1 MPLEFEPRSDEAV
14 RRAQYCGSGEWTDD
28 TLGAILAS
36 GFSDAPQQV
45 VSFRSE
51 VRPWRGT
58 YGEVADFSA
67 RVAAG
72 LRARGVGPG
81 DPVAFQAPNWM
92 ETASTFWAL
101 AILGAVPVPIV
112 HFYGTKET
120 EFILRQ
126 SKAKILISA
135 DRFGAIDFLA
145 NLDHLRPKLTD
156 LEQIFIIGDGVPGY
170 AESFSVLTDSD
181 PIDGPQSADP
191 GGPALVAYTS
201 GTTADPKG
209 VIHSHRSIGFE
220 IRQLSALSANGGRPL
235 LVGAPV
241 GHGIGMLAAL
251 LLPIYGRNAIHLID
265 QWNPERVLAAMIE
278 DGVAS
283 GSGSTVF
290 LTSLLDHPEFTSEH
304 AELMT
309 FIGLGGSPVPTA
321 IGERAEAVGVSTV
334 RSYGSTE
341 HPSISGSRHSDDRFK
356 RLTSDGRLMAGVE
369 IELRDEQGRSVSAGE
384 PGEIWSKGPDCFLA
398 YTDADLTREA
408 IDDKGFFDTGD
419 IGVFDSDG
427 YLSIVDRKKDVII
440 RGGENI
446 SAAEVENILLHLPGV
461 AEVAVVAA
469 PDERLGEHGYAFIRM
484 VPSGGDAPSLAAVQ
498 EHLKN
503 NGLAKPKWPEEVG
516 EIDEFPRTP
525 SGKVQKFVLRER
537 LRERPA

>member
-1 MPLEFEPRSDEAV
+1 
-14 RRAQYCGSGEWTDD
+14 
-28 TLGAILAS
+28 
-36 GFSDAPQQV
+36 
-45 VSFRSE
+45 
-51 VRPWRGT
+51 
-58 YGEVADFSA
+58 
-67 RVAAG
+67 
-72 LRARGVGPG
+72 
-81 DPVAFQAPNWM
+81 
-92 ETASTFWAL
+92 
-101 AILGAVPVPIV
+101 VPVPIV

-145 NLDHLRPKLTD
+145 NLDHLRPKLND
-156 LEQIFIIGDGVPGY
+156 LEQIFIIGDDVPGY

-341 HPSISGSRHSDDRFK
+341 HPSISGSRHSDDRLK

-484 VPSGGDAPSLAAVQ
+484 VPGGGDAPSLAAVQ

-516 EIDEFPRTP
+516 KIDEFPRTP

>member
-1 MPLEFEPRSDEAV
+1 
-14 RRAQYCGSGEWTDD
+14 
-28 TLGAILAS
+28 
-36 GFSDAPQQV
+36 
-45 VSFRSE
+45 
-51 VRPWRGT
+51 
-58 YGEVADFSA
+58 
-67 RVAAG
+67 
-72 LRARGVGPG
+72 
-81 DPVAFQAPNWM
+81 
-92 ETASTFWAL
+92 
-101 AILGAVPVPIV
+101 
-112 HFYGTKET
+112 
-120 EFILRQ
+120 
-126 SKAKILISA
+126 
-135 DRFGAIDFLA
+135 
-145 NLDHLRPKLTD
+145 
-156 LEQIFIIGDGVPGY
+156 
-170 AESFSVLTDSD
+170 
-181 PIDGPQSADP
+181 
-191 GGPALVAYTS
+191 
-201 GTTADPKG
+201 
-209 VIHSHRSIGFE
+209 
-220 IRQLSALSANGGRPL
+220 
-235 LVGAPV
+235 
-241 GHGIGMLAAL
+241 
-251 LLPIYGRNAIHLID
+251 
-265 QWNPERVLAAMIE
+265 MIE

-341 HPSISGSRHSDDRFK
+341 HPSISGSRHSDDRLK